1 MQPSLFDPAT
11 QLRSKVITKRGDF
24 AALLEGFT
32 SARAITYVASPDV
45 LLSALEA
52 PRFERLE
59 LVLGDSLQAVEP
71 ESLRTMGTDLVE
83 RLARFV
89 DEGRLTVYVPTKTIH
104 TKLYLLARDRLT
116 RVIITSANLT
126 YTAREAARQTN
137 YAWYADLSDGDP
149 WLERVLR
156 DYDAHKRGCSLFMD
170 DLVRLLREK
179 PEIPRAQ
186 LIDAWLSGAGSAE
199 PALHVTQVLGE
210 LSGWV
215 LDPSR
220 AATEPVFTIQ
230 LPKEAASRNQT
241 ERLLTRI
248 GATMA
253 GDVARV
259 DRASYMTYVEETHRL
274 PMLAVDVAARQVRLA
289 IGGELEVLTEPLS
302 DRLAVDA
309 ALDHL
314 EGYLESVEWGKA
326 SNAQLAKTSMYEATL
341 YMLAA
346 PFANEQMRMM
356 RQRHGALDR
365 RGPKMLYLYGPSS
378 NGKTTFLRFA
388 LFLLTGHHL
397 TPLPSAELTKGR
409 VQNASSL
416 HTCFP
421 LVFDDVNPSQRPAF
435 EDVLKS
441 HWESWWTPAGMSPQ
455 IVIASNRATL
465 PEWAKT
471 RVKRVDFDVH
481 FAPSE
486 RNTTKLAKFFERPS
500 RLFRW
505 FSALYLENL
514 HMLLEPRDDELH
526 LARGVLQRLYDHAG
540 RKPPSFFPARPLEE
554 IYDPGS
560 ARWRDLIHRKKQ
572 ASLRHERD
580 RLTIEFAD
588 DLQHHEIT
596 PYLALLPQTLKTE
609 RSGRKL
615 IVENPAEFERWLG
628 ADRPSVLERL
638 RRAVQ
643 RG

>member
-11 QLRSKVITKRGDF
+11 QLRSKVIAKRGDF

-45 LLSALEA
+45 LLDALDA
-52 PRFERLE
+52 PGFERLE

-71 ESLRTMGTDLVE
+71 ESLRAMGTDLVE
-83 RLARFV
+83 RLARLV
-89 DEGRLTVYVPTKTIH
+89 EDGRLTVYVPKKTIH
-104 TKLYLLARDRLT
+104 TKLYLLGRDGLT

-126 YTAREAARQTN
+126 YSAREAARQTN
-137 YAWYADLSDGDP
+137 YAWYADLSDGDA
-149 WLERVLR
+149 WLGQVLR
-156 DYDAHKRGCSLFMD
+156 DYDAHKRSCSLFMD
-170 DLVRLLREK
+170 DLLRLFHEK

-186 LIDAWLSGAGSAE
+186 LIDAWLSGAGSTE
-199 PALHVTQVLGE
+199 PALHVTHVLGE

-230 LPKEAASRNQT
+230 LPADSASRNQT
-241 ERLLTRI
+241 EKLLTRI
-248 GATMA
+248 GATTT
-253 GDVARV
+253 GDVARI
-259 DRASYMTYVEETHRL
+259 DRATYLTYVEETLRL

-289 IGGELEVLTEPLS
+289 IGGELETLTQPLG

-309 ALDHL
+309 SLDHL
-314 EGYLESVEWGKA
+314 EGYLESVDWGKA
-326 SNAQLAKTSMYEATL
+326 SNPQLAKTSMYEATL

-356 RQRHGALDR
+356 RRRHGALDR

-388 LFLLTGHHL
+388 LFLVTGRHL
-397 TPLPSAELTKGR
+397 TPLPSAELTKSR

-435 EDVLKS
+435 EDVVKS
-441 HWESWWTPAGMSPQ
+441 HWESWWTPAGVSPQ

-486 RNTTKLAKFFERPS
+486 RNTTKLARFFERPS

-514 HMLLEPRDDELH
+514 HALLEPRDDELH
-526 LARGVLQRLYDHAG
+526 LARDVMQRLYDHAG
-540 RKPPSFFPARPLEE
+540 RKPPSFFPARPLED
-554 IYDPGS
+554 IHDPGS

-572 ASLRHERD
+572 ALLRRERD
-580 RLTIEFAD
+580 RLTIEFAG

-628 ADRPSVLERL
+628 DHPPSVLERL
-638 RRAVQ
+638 RRALH